1 MKRILFALAATVVV
15 AGAASAQGYAY
26 PRAAYVPQR
35 MLSPDEVRDY
45 QRDQVE
51 RRQEMERKALHMQQK
66 AERRAL
72 GMDDD

>member
-1 MKRILFALAATVVV
+1 
-15 AGAASAQGYAY
+15 
-26 PRAAYVPQR
+26 

-72 GMDDD
+72 GIDDD